1 MQLYIDI
8 IRETIASRDMQE
20 HLVKNVHQL
29 SCANWADMICSVPI
43 EAVRKVEL
51 LEKLSEYEEEEKEK
65 EYYTDI
71 ANHIRYLLSCLE
83 VKKGELL
90 CLCGCRNENGTR
102 CQFESAPFS
111 SLEKV
116 MEYLK
121 EEQDGEDDAVM
132 DYWYVL
138 EKWESDE
145 YGNFTETVKC
155 IILNDKICYVKEF
168 ATEKRFPN
176 RVSFECDLDV
186 PTPFRVGDIVTIDCR
201 PIQPIRRVLILE
213 TGIGSDCC
221 YPLGLYV
228 RRDKELDVGAIKHN
242 MVFRDTDAYISM
254 PEIPA
259 LFRAEKYDGVLLE
272 GELVLREISQ
282 WLQRDE
288 SKGRK
293 LCAYMYAGKD
303 IRDVLG
309 FIRNQNHL

>member
-1 MQLYIDI
+1 M
-8 IRETIASRDMQE
+8 
-20 HLVKNVHQL
+20 
-29 SCANWADMICSVPI
+29 
-43 EAVRKVEL
+43 
-51 LEKLSEYEEEEKEK
+51 
-65 EYYTDI
+65 
-71 ANHIRYLLSCLE
+71 
-83 VKKGELL
+83 
-90 CLCGCRNENGTR
+90 
-102 CQFESAPFS
+102 
-111 SLEKV
+111 
-116 MEYLK
+116 
-121 EEQDGEDDAVM
+121 
-132 DYWYVL
+132 
-138 EKWESDE
+138 
-145 YGNFTETVKC
+145 
-155 IILNDKICYVKEF
+155 
-168 ATEKRFPN
+168 
-176 RVSFECDLDV
+176 
-186 PTPFRVGDIVTIDCR
+186 GDIVTIDCR